1 MKKSYWIVLSVSL
14 LAFGLFSAFSN
25 QEMLPE
31 EKEQYDRIET
41 AVTAKLDELRA
52 MKDKECMDRAMAIA
66 VVRADS
72 IMMAAKNVKPG
83 KKPTTT
89 KKGGTTPAK
98 PEAPKEDPKKD
109 QPTQKDRTGST
120 QQGDP
125 ASQKERSGSSKQGD
139 EKQQKSRSGAS
150 KKENDGGGK

>member
-98 PEAPKEDPKKD
+98 PEVSATTNPKSDKMQGKDNTQEKKD
-109 QPTQKDRTGST
+109 KIQGESQEQNTQK
-120 QQGDP
+120 
-125 ASQKERSGSSKQGD
+125 
-139 EKQQKSRSGAS
+139 
-150 KKENDGGGK
+150 KKDKIRGGDGGGK